1 MFIQWAALFFAPIN
15 IVAPLEGVGLIILLF
30 FSYYILKEQITPI
43 EISGVF
49 FIIVGTVLVTMFNM
63 NVESLNMSNFNL
75 LFFLCF
81 SIIILVIES
90 ILIFISKLND
100 YKLVGIII
108 AFTAGT
114 TNALQT
120 VSKRITTIPEMTLY
134 FTLATFIFA
143 LSTLL
148 ITQYAFTKAKANQ
161 VVPCFTSTS
170 IILASLMSILALN
183 GSISWI
189 QVIGIILIVIGI
201 ILISA
206 FQKESENLT
215 K

>member
-1 MFIQWAALFFAPIN
+1 
-15 IVAPLEGVGLIILLF
+15 
-30 FSYYILKEQITPI
+30 
-43 EISGVF
+43 
-49 FIIVGTVLVTMFNM
+49 
-63 NVESLNMSNFNL
+63 MSDFNL
-75 LFFLCF
+75 PFFLCF
-81 SIIILVIES
+81 SIIILVIET
-90 ILIFISKLND
+90 ILIFISKSND

-108 AFTAGT
+108 ALTAGT

-143 LSTLL
+143 TSTLL

-206 FQKESENLT
+206 FQKESEKLI